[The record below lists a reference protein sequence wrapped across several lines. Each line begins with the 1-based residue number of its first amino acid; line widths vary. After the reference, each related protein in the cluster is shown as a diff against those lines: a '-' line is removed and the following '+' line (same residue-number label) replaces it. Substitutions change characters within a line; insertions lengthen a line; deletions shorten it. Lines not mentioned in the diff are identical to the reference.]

1 MRTLLASRTTII
13 LQKRQG
19 LALFV
24 LGAMFFIFY
33 DSIIAINSFVEPVEH
48 PRAIIMSTY
57 FLAQL
62 LLNVN
67 LVKK

>member
-1 MRTLLASRTTII
+1 
-13 LQKRQG
+13 
-19 LALFV
+19 
-24 LGAMFFIFY
+24 MFFIFS

-57 FLAQL
+57 FIAQL